1 MMLLA
6 GPSRAVVPMLLANF
20 RPAPLAEGAAAC
32 AGTPSAWPAAVLAS
46 APDELA
52 ALFELAEHPARNIP
66 PPSRTLP
73 IMRPATAPGLVRP
86 LRVRRR
92 DKLRVFSMPL
102 WRQGGTTPV
111 PRADYWS

>member
-1 MMLLA
+1 MMLLPGA
-6 GPSRAVVPMLLANF
+6 SRAVVPVLPW
-20 RPAPLAEGAAAC
+20 PAAAFCGALLAEGAASC
-32 AGTPSAWPAAVLAS
+32 AGTAAAWPAAVLDS
-46 APDELA
+46 ARDELA

-92 DKLRVFSMPL
+92 GKLRFFSLPL
-102 WRQGGTTPV
+102 CRHAG
-111 PRADYWS
+111 